1 MVLMGHEFSTE
12 ISIEISV
19 QTRTGPKRFAN
30 GNSILFLSVEA
41 CSAAPFDSFAPFGTE
56 TAKARSF
63 PPYSQTPVS
72 FPFLRVT
79 QCAFF
84 LRLRHSLRGH
94 GVAISIDGRSRFAD
108 RAPCAGV
115 GGCRILKKRRR

>member
-63 PPYSQTPVS
+63 PTVFSDTCIFSLPPRHPMCF
-72 FPFLRVT
+72 FP
-79 QCAFF
+79 
-84 LRLRHSLRGH
+84 
-94 GVAISIDGRSRFAD
+94 
-108 RAPCAGV
+108 
-115 GGCRILKKRRR
+115 